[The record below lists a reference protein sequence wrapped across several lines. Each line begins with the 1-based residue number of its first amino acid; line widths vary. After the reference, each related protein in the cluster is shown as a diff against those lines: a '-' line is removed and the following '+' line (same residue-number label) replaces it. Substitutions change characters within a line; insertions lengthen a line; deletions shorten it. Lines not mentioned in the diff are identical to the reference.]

1 MPSKRKSSGHIQ
13 AKKPLSTK
21 APLSAKRRVK
31 SAHRSGTQRNRS
43 GKGTATTSARRATT
57 SGTLRR
63 AVRENEEKY
72 RVLFEQAEDGIVLI
86 DIETGHIVD
95 CNQEF
100 ESLSGRN
107 LKQLKRFKIW
117 ELRPGG
123 EVEIAKSEFLE
134 IKKSGTVDRKELQ
147 FKKPRGDVVS
157 VESVS
162 RIVKAQDK
170 QYIQATVRDITE
182 GKRADTALRKLAG
195 QLGERVK
202 ELNCLYGIADLIAT
216 PGISLDEILQGTA
229 RLIPPAW
236 RYPEIT
242 CARVV
247 FEDRV
252 FRTENFKET
261 SWKQSSAVRAHGRR
275 VGSLDVFYLEKR
287 PEEDEG
293 PFLREERNLI
303 DAIAERL
310 GRVIERR
317 KAREALQQSEKK
329 YREFVDSLP
338 QIVFEVDVRGKLT
351 FVNQRAL
358 ENYGYT
364 QEDFQKGLKIFQLVI
379 PEDREKLKTA
389 IRMGLSGKSSA
400 RYEYTAVRKNGSRF
414 PVAAHAAPIVHGNQI
429 TGLRGIVIDITE
441 RKEAE
446 RALEES
452 ERKHRTLV
460 EQSLQGILVIQDFR
474 VCFANEATAQISG
487 YTIEELL
494 SLSPEQLRSAIHLGD
509 QALVWGRFRDRL
521 AGKPIPP
528 HQEYRIKRKDG
539 TAAWIETFS
548 NRIQYAG
555 KPAIQ
560 ATLIDITD
568 RKNAERALEEVNKR
582 LETLLDHTHMMVA
595 YLDSQFNFIRVNRAY
610 AEADKRD
617 PSFFPGKNHFDL
629 YPHKE
634 NQEIFR
640 RVVETGKPYFTS
652 AKPFEYAEHPE
663 RGVTYWDWSLV
674 PIKDP
679 RGAVT
684 GLVLTVLNVTERKR
698 AEGRLEWELTVNRAV
713 AELSSALITPSPSIE
728 DIANIVLDAA
738 KGLTQSEHGFV
749 SSIDPETGDNV
760 GHTLTK
766 MMGKQCLVQSGDRKI
781 RFPIGPD
788 GRYAALWGHALNS
801 RSAFFTNSPD
811 THEASRGIPEG
822 HIPIRNYLAVPA
834 IIGEELVGQ
843 IALANSPKD
852 YTDRDL
858 EAVKRLAVLYAM
870 AIQRRQ
876 AEENIKQQKEFLNNV
891 IESLTY
897 PFYVIDANDYTI
909 KMANLAAGPAN
920 LSETTTCHALTHRSK
935 RPCEG
940 TEHPCPLEEVKR
952 TKKLVIVEHI
962 HYDKE
967 GNARNVDVHAN
978 PIFDNE
984 RNVVQ
989 VIEYC
994 LDTTE
999 RRRAEEALR
1008 ESEEKFRTL
1017 AEQSPNM
1024 IFINR
1029 SGRVVYAN
1037 KKCEDIMGYKRAEF
1051 YSPDFDFFTLIAP
1064 ESKGKIRTNFSRH
1077 MKGQEVSPCEYTLIS
1092 KSRRR
1097 VEAILATKLMRYQGE
1112 NAILGTVTDITERK
1126 RIEEEIQKLNKSL
1139 ELRARELAAANKEL
1153 QAFSY
1158 SVSHDLRAPLRA
1170 IDGFSRAL
1178 LEDYGNKLD
1187 QPGKDYL
1194 RRVRAATEH
1203 MGQLIDDLLKLSVMI
1218 RREIKRE
1225 EIDFSEVARSV
1236 ATDLQKIEPDRQVE
1250 FLIQEGVLGHGDPS
1264 LLRAVL
1270 ENLVGNAWKFTSK
1283 HSRAK
1288 IEFGT
1293 IENKGQTVYFVRDD
1307 GAGFDMTYANKLFL
1321 PFQRLHSSAEFSGNG
1336 IGLTLADRI
1345 ITRHGGRIWAEG
1357 EVEKGATFY
1366 FTLP

>member
-1 MPSKRKSSGHIQ
+1 MPSKRKSSERTK
-13 AKKPLSTK
+13 AKKSNSRK
-21 APLSAKRRVK
+21 AVESAKRPLK
-31 SAHRSGTQRNRS
+31 SWHPSGPDKKRSRRAAA
-43 GKGTATTSARRATT
+43 TASARRAAT
-57 SGTLRR
+57 SETGHR
-63 AVRENEEKY
+63 APKETGQKY
-72 RVLFEQAEDGIVLI
+72 RVLFNQARDGIGLI
-86 DIETGHIVD
+86 DLETGLIVD
-95 CNQEF
+95 CNKQF
-100 ESLSGRN
+100 ENLSGRN
-107 LKQLKRFKIW
+107 LKQLKKTKIW
-117 ELRPGG
+117 KLRPPGK
-123 EVEIAKSEFLE
+123 VKTAKKKFLE
-134 IKKSGTVDRKELQ
+134 IKNSGKGGSAELEFQ
-147 FKKPRGDVVS
+147 KPGGETIP
-157 VESVS
+157 VEFVS
-162 RIVKAQDK
+162 RVVRIQDK
-170 QYIQATVRDITE
+170 KLILSAVRDISE
-182 GKRADTALRKLAG
+182 RKRAEAALQKLAG
-195 QLGERVK
+195 DLGERVK
-202 ELNCLYGIADLIAT
+202 ELNCLYGIADLIEK
-216 PGISLDEILQGTA
+216 PGISLEEILQRTVD
-229 RLIPPAW
+229 LIPPAW

-247 FEDRV
+247 LEEKAFSTPN
-252 FRTENFKET
+252 FRET
-261 SWKQSSAVRAHGRR
+261 VWKQSSDIRVHGKLAG
-275 VGSLDVFYLEKR
+275 VLQVYYLEER
-287 PEEDEG
+287 PQGDEG
-293 PFLREERNLI
+293 PFLREERNLM

-310 GRVIERR
+310 GKVIERR
-317 KAREALQQSEKK
+317 KTEKALEQSERK
-329 YREFVDSLP
+329 YREFIDSLP
-338 QIVFEVDVRGKLT
+338 QIVFEIDAKGKLR

-364 QEDFQKGLKIFQLVI
+364 QEDFQRGLKIFQLVI

-414 PVAAHAAPIVHGNQI
+414 PVAAHAAPIVHENQI

-460 EQSLQGILVIQDFR
+460 ERSLQGIAVVQDFGI
-474 VCFANEATAQISG
+474 CFANTAFARMSG

-494 SLSPEQLRSAIHLGD
+494 SLSPQEMRSLVHPDD
-509 QALVWGRFRDRL
+509 QALVWGRYSDRL
-521 AGKPIPP
+521 AGKDVPP
-528 HQEYRIKRKDG
+528 RYEFRLIRKDG
-539 TAAWIETFS
+539 SLRWVELFSSAIEF
-548 NRIQYAG
+548 RG
-555 KPAIQ
+555 KPAVQ
-560 ATLIDITD
+560 AALVDITEH
-568 RKNAERALEEVNKR
+568 KEAEQALEETNKR
-582 LETLLDHTHMMVA
+582 MEALLDHTHMMVA

-698 AEGRLEWELTVNRAV
+698 AEDSLRESEERFYRVAQTASDAILTVDSRGSIVFWNLAAEAMFGYSADEAV
-713 AELSSALITPSPSIE
+713 NKPLTMIMPERFHKAYKKRIERPASAGEVRIIGRIVEMDGLRKDGSEFPLELS
-728 DIANIVLDAA
+728 IAAW
-738 KGLTQSEHGFV
+738 KTGE
-749 SSIDPETGDNV
+749 ET
-760 GHTLTK
+760 
-766 MMGKQCLVQSGDRKI
+766 
-781 RFPIGPD
+781 
-788 GRYAALWGHALNS
+788 
-801 RSAFFTNSPD
+801 FFT
-811 THEASRGIPEG
+811 GI
-822 HIPIRNYLAVPA
+822 V
-834 IIGEELVGQ
+834 
-843 IALANSPKD
+843 
-852 YTDRDL
+852 RDIT
-858 EAVKRLAVLYAM
+858 ERKR
-870 AIQRRQ
+870 

-984 RNVVQ
+984 GNVVQ
-989 VIEYC
+989 IIEYC

-1029 SGRVVYAN
+1029 MGRVIYAN
-1037 KKCEDIMGYKRAEF
+1037 KKCEDIMGYRRAEF
-1051 YSPDFDFFTLIAP
+1051 HSPDFDFFTLIAP
-1064 ESKGKIRTNFSRH
+1064 ESEEKIRANFSRH
-1077 MKGQEVSPCEYTLIS
+1077 MKGQEVPPCEYTLIS
-1092 KSRRR
+1092 KSGRR
-1097 VEAILATKLMRYQGE
+1097 VEAILATKLIRYEGE
-1112 NAILGTVTDITERK
+1112 SAILGQVTDITERK

-1158 SVSHDLRAPLRA
+1158 SVSHDLRAPLRT

-1225 EIDFSEVARSV
+1225 EIDFSQVARSV
-1236 ATDLQKIEPDRQVE
+1236 ATDLQKTEPDRQVE
-1250 FLIQEGVLGHGDPS
+1250 FLIQQGVLGHGDPS

-1293 IENKGQTVYFVRDD
+1293 IEKKGQAVYFVRDD
-1307 GAGFDMTYANKLFL
+1307 GAGFDMTYANKLFV